1 MLRNVII
8 ASESKITASVLQHS
22 LLILR
27 NMMLISTL
35 PVQMLV
41 FSADLCG
48 LFSLLGTISKP
59 HSIHSLP
66 AYLLN
71 RYVNQLPPLAADAPH
86 SPPDQHCGFWSG
98 AEMTGSLRGLIASPV
113 RQSTYY
119 HEVDRWVTSMKIG
132 LCHSTDSL
140 RFCWRQN
147 R

>member
-86 SPPDQHCGFWSG
+86 SPP
-98 AEMTGSLRGLIASPV
+98 GSALWILKWRGN
-113 RQSTYY
+113 
-119 HEVDRWVTSMKIG
+119 DWFVTR
-132 LCHSTDSL
+132 TDSIAGTTEYIL
-140 RFCWRQN
+140 P
-147 R
+147 